1 MLTTPPTPALIA
13 HWQSV
18 FKSYRHRLVP
28 NRKSSE
34 QVLAYLAGNYPL
46 TAVFTAAAR
55 AVVTGTITANPPF
68 AEKCPPGRALRP
80 VVFEVV
86 RQGSGV
92 RLYEEREA
100 FYGDTPIMVGM
111 EYETA
116 FVMVEGSGDLADQ
129 LVAFAGLDQ
138 ADLDNY
144 YLVTCYIACLEK
156 YGLLA
161 QVVPA
166 QQ

>member
-34 QVLAYLAGNYPL
+34 QVLAYLSERYPL
-46 TAVFTAAAR
+46 E

-100 FYGDTPIMVGM
+100 FYGDTPIMVGL

-116 FVMVEGSGDLADQ
+116 FVMVEGSGELADQ

-144 YLVTCYIACLEK
+144 YLVANYIACLEK

>member
-1 MLTTPPTPALIA
+1 MLTTPPTLALIA

-18 FKSYRHRLVP
+18 FKTYRHRLVP
-28 NRKSSE
+28 NKKNTE
-34 QVLAYLAGNYPL
+34 QVLAYLAERYPL
-46 TAVFTAAAR
+46 EAVDTAAAR
-55 AVVTGTITANPPF
+55 AVVTGNITANRPL

-92 RLYEEREA
+92 RLYEERNT
-100 FYGDTPIMVGM
+100 FYGDAPIMVGL

-116 FVMVEGSGDLADQ
+116 FVMVEGSGELADQ

-144 YLVTCYIACLEK
+144 YLVANYIACLEK